1 MVGTCGPIES
11 PNWTNDCG
19 RAKDEHLEMNGM
31 ATCSNSFPIKL
42 RYSKNQLVP
51 FRSSSR
57 HAQSKELLVIA
68 SIVKTFSVLGR
79 IYLYSCSTVPLAL
92 PPASCHHLCWARPTM
107 CALEMRFSSS
117 RVVGCGVRDLDFRN
131 LRNSRMFNMFAV
143 IGSVE
148 KPPSTGSDVQLYIN
162 IMYELVP

>member
-42 RYSKNQLVP
+42 RYSKNQVVP

-57 HAQSKELLVIA
+57 HAQSKECFYCKNILSSRAHLPVQLLHSSPCA
-68 SIVKTFSVLGR
+68 
-79 IYLYSCSTVPLAL
+79 
-92 PPASCHHLCWARPTM
+92 ASCVLSPSLLGQTYDVRFGN
-107 CALEMRFSSS
+107 ALLELKSS
-117 RVVGCGVRDLDFRN
+117 RLWGSRFR
-131 LRNSRMFNMFAV
+131 LSESPKFHHVQHVCSRW
-143 IGSVE
+143 IGGEAS
-148 KPPSTGSDVQLYIN
+148 KHWI
-162 IMYELVP
+162 